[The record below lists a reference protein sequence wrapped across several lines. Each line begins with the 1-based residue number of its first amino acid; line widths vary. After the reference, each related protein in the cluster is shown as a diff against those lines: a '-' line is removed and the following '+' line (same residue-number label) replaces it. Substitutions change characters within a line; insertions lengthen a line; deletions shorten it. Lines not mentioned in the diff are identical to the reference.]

1 MQYQWLYGTHTY
13 DLDDSQP
20 FEMVE
25 IDGIDV
31 AQSVAITEQ
40 SPLQHGNT
48 DRGMVL
54 QPRIIQ
60 MVLQAPN
67 NPPTY
72 STEVNRKLFNRVFA
86 PSQVLGR
93 FRITYNNG
101 DVYEIV
107 ARCLGNTGMGRNLE
121 KDILNRAG
129 VALQCPSP
137 LWYDPVMKSVAFGI
151 AAGSTGFTVPT
162 PVPTFVGTSILDQT
176 VVIEYA
182 GTFQE
187 FPIIH
192 VYGPIDDMVIR
203 NLATGRKIDLNGT
216 LIANDDYY
224 TFDLRFGRKFVYMNG
239 DTTDLHTAEVTTDS
253 QLATFAIEADPIATD
268 GINPIQVTGTSVT
281 SQTQVYM
288 QYYDRYSGI

>member
-1 MQYQWLYGTHTY
+1 MRYQWLYGTHTY
-13 DLDDSQP
+13 ELSDSQP
-20 FEMVE
+20 FEVVE
-25 IDGIDV
+25 IDGIDSAAV
-31 AQSVAITEQ
+31 TAITEQ

-48 DRGMVL
+48 DKGMVL

-60 MVLQAPN
+60 MVIQAPN

-72 STEVNRKLFNRVFA
+72 TTEINRKLFNRIFG
-86 PSQVLGR
+86 PSQMLGR
-93 FRITYNNG
+93 FRVTYDSG
-101 DVYEIV
+101 DVFEIV
-107 ARCLGNTGMGRNLE
+107 ARCLGNSGMGRSLE
-121 KDILNRAG
+121 KDILVRAG

-137 LWYDPVMKSVAFGI
+137 LWYDPVMKSIAFGI

-162 PVPTFVGTSILDQT
+162 PVPTFVGTSTLDQT
-176 VVIEYA
+176 VTLTYD

-192 VYGPIDDMVIR
+192 VYGPIDDMVMT

-216 LIANDDYY
+216 LVANGDYY
-224 TFDLRFGRKFVYMNG
+224 TFDLRFGRKFVYRNG
-239 DTTDLHTAEVTTDS
+239 VTTDLRTAEVTTDS

-268 GINPIQVTGTSVT
+268 GINPIRFTGTSVT
-281 SQTQVYM
+281 SQTQAYM